1 PRPPPRSCVFP
12 LAAPLPHR
20 RLHPFPTRRS
30 SDLIFENI
38 RAFVLYLL
46 SCNLSEI
53 LVIGLAAAV
62 GYPLPLLPLQ
72 ILFLNLVTD
81 VFPALALGAG
91 EGDANILARPPR
103 DPREPILAARH
114 WRTIGG
120 YAVLLT
126 ASVLGAFV
134 VALEVFDMPPETA

>member
-81 VFPALALGAG
+81 VFPADRKSTRLNSSHVKTSYAAFCLTKQRASAL
-91 EGDANILARPPR
+91 
-103 DPREPILAARH
+103 
-114 WRTIGG
+114 
-120 YAVLLT
+120 VQ
-126 ASVLGAFV
+126 
-134 VALEVFDMPPETA
+134 